1 MPAATRVYNLAIVM
15 SKAWAWA
22 SARTGAARFGG
33 RARQYLAAALRQAWA
48 EERATVARLI
58 EQEERIRAAAFD
70 LVAIERAAA
79 ARREEDRR
87 QFKLALAEELAR
99 PRIRPPVA
107 SADTLAFLARF
118 GAAQQREAAAKA
130 AAALQAA

>member
-1 MPAATRVYNLAIVM
+1 MPTATRVYNLALVM
-15 SKAWAWA
+15 SKAWA
-22 SARTGAARFGG
+22 SARAGARRFGG
-33 RARQYLAAALRQAWA
+33 TPRLYLASAMKQAWQA
-48 EERATVARLI
+48 EKAAVARLV

-70 LVAIERAAA
+70 LIAVELAAA

-99 PRIRPPVA
+99 PRVRPPVM
-107 SADTLAFLARF
+107 TEETRAFLARL

-130 AAALQAA
+130 QAATGRAA